1 MITEKRWIVASP
13 ITSEIINKYPA
24 INPVILQLLWNREIR
39 TQEDIDLFLGS
50 NWDTHIHSPFLFTQ
64 MNEAVERTFEA
75 LKNNE
80 AIVVHGDYDADGV
93 CGSTVL
99 IKMLRDMCRGFG
111 YDESRLYSYIPD
123 REKEGYGVSIDTIKK
138 IKVDWDTSLLITVD
152 CGISNKDAIDY
163 GKTIGIDTIVCDH
176 HTIPDELPDAILIHP
191 LVEGETYPNKKL
203 CGTGVAFKF
212 ACAMYEHAREIGG
225 DIKIGEEKWLLDLVA
240 IATVTDV
247 MQLVGENRVLEK
259 YGLMVLNKTKRIGL
273 IKLVEV
279 AGGKMGELDTM
290 SVGFMIGP
298 RINAAGRMQNAS
310 KALDLLLEEDED
322 KAGIMARELDKINKD
337 RQKVS
342 REICKQ
348 AIDMVESKEKKSLSI
363 VVGDGW
369 PAGLIGLV
377 AGKLVTEYQRP
388 AYVVTKKGDKYVG
401 SGRTIKGFDVTA
413 ALRVASDYLD
423 KFGGHPE
430 ACGFTTTGDER
441 FDKLCESLFKSADSI
456 ITDEMINPSIDIDA
470 ILDLSDVS
478 WDLIADLE
486 VCRPFGCGNTRP
498 LFASENVRI
507 VNMDC
512 VGSEDQ
518 HLRLTVQSGNG
529 KMIKMIGFRFGEYLQ
544 KLSIG
549 KEFGFVYEIDVN
561 EWRGRREIQLRI
573 VDIKT

>member
-1 MITEKRWIVASP
+1 MITEKRWIVSDP
-13 ITSEIINKYPA
+13 ITSEIKNKFPD
-24 INPVILQLLWNREIR
+24 INPVVLQILWNRNIR
-39 TQEDIDLFLGS
+39 TRQDMDLFLGPD
-50 NWDTHIHSPFLFTQ
+50 WDEHVHSPFLFTQ
-64 MNEAVERTFEA
+64 MSEAVERAFKA

-93 CGSTVL
+93 CGSAVL
-99 IKMLRDMCRGFG
+99 IKMLRDICRAFS
-111 YDESRLYSYIPD
+111 YDESKIYSYIPD
-123 REKEGYGVSIDTIKK
+123 REKEGYGMSVDTVKK
-138 IKVDWDTSLLITVD
+138 IKKDWNTSLVITVD

-176 HTIPDELPDAILIHP
+176 HTIPKELPDAILIHP
-191 LVEGETYPNKKL
+191 LVEGESYPNKKL

-212 ACAMYEHAREIGG
+212 ACAMYERARELGG

-247 MQLVGENRVLEK
+247 MKLVGENRVLEK
-259 YGLMVLNKTKRIGL
+259 YGLIVLNKTTRTGL
-273 IKLVEV
+273 IKLIEV

-310 KALDLLLEEDED
+310 KALELLLEEDED
-322 KAGIMARELDKINKD
+322 KAGIMARGLDQINKD

-388 AYVVTKKGDKYVG
+388 AYVVAKDGDKYVG

-413 ALRVASDYLD
+413 ALRTASDYLD

-430 ACGFTTTGDER
+430 ACGFTTTGDDR
-441 FDKLCESLFKSADSI
+441 FGKLCESLFKSADNI
-456 ITDEMINPSIDIDA
+456 ITDDMICPSIEIDA
-470 ILDLSDVS
+470 MLDLCDVS
-478 WDLIADLE
+478 WDLIENLE
-486 VCRPFGCGNTRP
+486 VCKPFGCGNTRP

-512 VGSEDQ
+512 VGAKSQ

-529 KMIKMIGFRFGEYLQ
+529 KMIKMIGFRFGEYLE
-544 KLSIG
+544 KLSVG
-549 KEFGFVYEIDVN
+549 KEFGFVYEIGVN
-561 EWRGRREIQLRI
+561 EWRGNREIQLRI